1 MPVAPPAF
9 PFLADHAL
17 HPATELAEARLNQGP
32 IRIQP
37 RYGAPCW
44 LVTRYEEARFVMSSP
59 AFSRDRERVGIS
71 PEDVARVT
79 PMEVT
84 SGTFAAQDPPDHTRL
99 RRFIY
104 RTFTPNRVEALR
116 PGTQEIA
123 DRLVGE
129 MAEKGPPLDLYKR
142 FGLILPVE
150 VICNLLGVPSSD
162 RERFTHWTE
171 GVLLSE
177 GTPERAAESV
187 EQMNAYLAGQAAL
200 RRRQPTD
207 DLIGALVRAR
217 VEGDRLSDDE
227 ITNLLR
233 ILLGAGHETTASQIP
248 NFVYL
253 LLTGDGYTALVDRP
267 ELVRTAVDELLR
279 FTPLLT
285 QGSLARFVL
294 TDVEVGGT
302 LLRAG
307 DQVLIELAAANR
319 DPDAFADPETLDL
332 GRKDNP
338 HIAFGHGLH
347 RCVGASLA
355 RMELQVALATLTR
368 RLPDLRLARPAGEV
382 DWLVERFVRR
392 PKELEVT
399 W

>member
-9 PFLADHAL
+9 PFLSDHAL
-17 HPATELAEARLNQGP
+17 RPAAELADAREGGGP
-32 IRIQP
+32 IRVQP

-44 LVTRYEEARFVMSSP
+44 LVTRYEDARFVMSSP
-59 AFSRDRERVGIS
+59 AFGRNWERAGIDT
-71 PEDVARVT
+71 EDVARVT
-79 PMEVT
+79 PVEVT
-84 SGTFAAQDPPDHTRL
+84 NDTFSAQDPPDHTRL
-99 RRFIY
+99 RRFIF

-116 PGTQEIA
+116 PGTQEIV
-123 DRLVGE
+123 DRLIDE
-129 MAEKGPPLDLYKR
+129 MIEKGPPLDLYTR
-142 FGLILPVE
+142 FGLNLSVE

-162 RERFTHWTE
+162 KERFTIWAE
-171 GVLLSE
+171 AVLLSA
-177 GTPERAAESV
+177 TSPEHAAASV
-187 EQMNAYLAGQAAL
+187 EQMKAYLAGLAVL
-200 RRRQPTD
+200 RRQEPTD

-217 VEGDRLSDDE
+217 VEGDQLSDDE

-233 ILLGAGHETTASQIP
+233 ILLGAGHETTASQTV
-248 NFVYL
+248 NFTYL
-253 LLTGDGYTALVDRP
+253 LLTGDGYRRLVEEP
-267 ELVRTAVDELLR
+267 ELVPTAVDELLR
-279 FTPLLT
+279 FTPLIS

-319 DPDAFADPETLDL
+319 DAAAFKDPDTLDL
-332 GRKDNP
+332 ARKSNP

-355 RMELQVALATLTR
+355 RMELQVALAALTR
-368 RLPDLRLARPAGEV
+368 RLPGLRLVRPPDQV
-382 DWLVERFVRR
+382 DWLIERFVRR

>member
-17 HPATELAEARLNQGP
+17 RPAAELAEARLNQGP

-44 LVTRYEEARFVMSSP
+44 LVTRYEDARFVMSSP

-253 LLTGDGYTALVDRP
+253 LLTGEGYTALVDRP

-302 LLRAG
+302 VLRAG

-332 GRKDNP
+332 GRRDNP

>member
-253 LLTGDGYTALVDRP
+253 LLTGGGYTALVDRP